1 MHPVDLLIEAR
12 WVVPVEPHGVVLEH
26 HAVAVADGRIVGL
39 APIAQ
44 ARAQWHATE
53 VVALPAHAL
62 IPGLVNAHTH
72 NPMTLMRGLADDLPL
87 MRWLEDHIWPAEARV
102 LGPDYVRDGIELAV
116 AEMLRGG
123 TTCCNENYFFPDVAA
138 ATYRR
143 LGFRAL
149 VGLPV
154 IEFPSAWA
162 RTRDEY
168 FDKALALHDDLRG
181 ETLVGTA
188 FAPHE
193 PYTVSN
199 ESFAR
204 IHLLADQLDVPVH
217 LHLHET
223 RFEVED
229 AFARLGARPLARIA
243 GLGLLNR
250 SLIAVHMTELNDAEI
265 EHCARAGVSVV
276 HCPESNLKLASG
288 FCPVARLLAAGVNVA
303 LGTDGCASNNDLD
316 LFGEMRTA
324 ALLAK
329 GVAGDARAVDAPTA
343 LRMATLNG
351 ARALGWEE
359 RIGSIEPG
367 KWADLTAVDLD
378 PIETQP
384 VYHVVSQLVY
394 AANRRQVSDVW
405 IAGERRLVQGEV
417 AGMDMAALRAN
428 AQRWARLIAAPEPQ

>member
-1 MHPVDLLIEAR
+1 MTRALLAAVVLLGGPAAAAPPSPGVDWTA
-12 WVVPVEPHGVVLEH
+12 GVV
-26 HAVAVADGRIVGL
+26 
-39 APIAQ
+39 
-44 ARAQWHATE
+44 
-53 VVALPAHAL
+53 
-62 IPGLVNAHTH
+62 
-72 NPMTLMRGLADDLPL
+72 
-87 MRWLEDHIWPAEARV
+87 RV
-102 LGPDYVRDGIELAV
+102 LGVGTPRILSPTGSLLERDAVELA
-116 AEMLRGG
+116 R
-123 TTCCNENYFFPDVAA
+123 
-138 ATYRR
+138 
-143 LGFRAL
+143 
-149 VGLPV
+149 
-154 IEFPSAWA
+154 
-162 RTRDEY
+162 
-168 FDKALALHDDLRG
+168 
-181 ETLVGTA
+181 
-188 FAPHE
+188 
-193 PYTVSN
+193 
-199 ESFAR
+199 
-204 IHLLADQLDVPVH
+204 
-217 LHLHET
+217 
-223 RFEVED
+223 ED

-288 FCPVARLLAAGVNVA
+288 FCPVAKLQAAGVNVA

-316 LFGEMRTA
+316 MFGEMRTA